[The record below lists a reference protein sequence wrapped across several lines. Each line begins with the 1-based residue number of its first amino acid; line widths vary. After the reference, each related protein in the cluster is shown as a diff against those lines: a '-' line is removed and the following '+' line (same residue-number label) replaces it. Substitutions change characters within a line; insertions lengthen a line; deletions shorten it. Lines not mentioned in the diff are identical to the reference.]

1 MKILFLLALLGWA
14 IGLALP
20 TLAQQKDT
28 VDPQIVQQIRTL
40 ASKYDAAFNNNDA
53 AAVAA
58 LYTEDGAHGWHAT
71 SHGQRAIEKSYA
83 LDFQSWHPR
92 SRFTTV
98 GRVSAVG
105 NEVRLSGRW
114 SVIYNDYGNFT
125 NHGGLLFMDCS
136 P

>member
-1 MKILFLLALLGWA
+1 
-14 IGLALP
+14 
-20 TLAQQKDT
+20 
-28 VDPQIVQQIRTL
+28 VQQIRTL

-58 LYTEDGAHGWHAT
+58 LYTEDRAHGWHGT
-71 SHGQRAIEKSYA
+71 SHGRQAIEKSYA

-105 NEVRLSGRW
+105 NEVRLTGRW

-125 NHGGLLFMDCS
+125 NHGGYYSWIIVREGDTWKIRRDS
-136 P
+136 TTESNPWSVN